1 MMMAEISWMLR
12 HSMNFLSPKLQL
24 PRIRQH
30 LKSWKRFWETYRQ
43 YRELAPAERK
53 PLIRYLQPCIGDDTR
68 ETEIE
73 PIYFYQDSWAF
84 ERIVRQRPPWH
95 VDVGSHHTFASLL
108 SKVIPVIFVDIRPL
122 SLPLNTLRFQ
132 QGSILDL
139 PFRDASLPSVSS
151 LCVIEH
157 IGLGRYGDPLDA
169 FGSEKA
175 IHELKRVVMAGGDLY
190 LSFPLDDDNRT
201 YFNAHRAFHE
211 EHVLRLLEPFHTVEK
226 RYIYGKDFLEHSRKG
241 FGTGCYHFTR
251 PD

>member
-1 MMMAEISWMLR
+1 MRAEILWMLR
-12 HSMNFLSPKLQL
+12 RSMNFSSPKRQL
-24 PRIRQH
+24 SRIHHRFE
-30 LKSWKRFWETYRQ
+30 LWKRFWEAYRR

-53 PLIRYLQPCIGDDTR
+53 PSTRYLEPCIDDDPR

-84 ERIVRQRPPWH
+84 EKIVRQRPPWH
-95 VDVGSHHTFASLL
+95 VDVGSHHTFVSLL
-108 SKVIPVIFVDIRPL
+108 SKVMPVLFVDIRPL
-122 SLPLNTLRFQ
+122 SLRLDTLRFQ
-132 QGSILDL
+132 QGSILNL

-190 LSFPLDDDNRT
+190 VSFPIAGENRT
-201 YFNAHRAFHE
+201 YFNAHRAFRE

-226 RYIYGKDFLEHSRKG
+226 RYIYGKDFLEQSRKG
-241 FGTGCYHFTR
+241 LGTGCYHFRR